1 MTEALTTEAA
11 VVAEAPAAEPTAAAP
26 GKPQVSATEA
36 KILIHVSFN
45 PDASVRSIGE
55 KPATV
60 SEDEWFKRLN
70 DKAGDAYQGL
80 AGGRGVFRLDRG
92 RLEALK
98 AAALH

>member
-11 VVAEAPAAEPTAAAP
+11 VVAEAPAAEPTAAA
-26 GKPQVSATEA
+26 KPQVSATEA

-55 KPATV
+55 KPTTV